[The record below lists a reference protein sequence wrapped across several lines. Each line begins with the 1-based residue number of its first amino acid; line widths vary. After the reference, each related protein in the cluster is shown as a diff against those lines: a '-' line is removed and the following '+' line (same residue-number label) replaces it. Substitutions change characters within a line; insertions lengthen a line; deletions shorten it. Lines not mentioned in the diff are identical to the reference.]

1 MQRAKNKELEAKN
14 RDLERNL
21 KQEKSQKDKAEAR
34 NTELRKQ
41 LMEATAQNSSNNITE
56 STDGAGA
63 SLVDKVSEPKVA
75 VLAEKDEG
83 AADVSSSSNDDVPES
98 SAPLEAKGT
107 INKFDSQVSTVTHSR
122 SNSGN
127 LDNEKGSLKTTPVK
141 STPTHRRSNS
151 SGFEYESDALN
162 TVKTT
167 PTNITPVKKPP
178 ATVVQSRRN
187 DVMTPPTANPNLGS
201 GVRSV
206 PISEFDPLRQ
216 TQSTESN
223 VAGEMVPVF
232 SIPTQLSLGGV
243 PINAP
248 IFQNSAPSNGSLSSQ
263 VDQSAFVSEN
273 PYLVPVTLGMAPT
286 IAQNTGDGV
295 QQTQNDFQGMG
306 QQSFMVFPQQQ
317 PIMFQQVPN
326 MMISQQ
332 SSVPQNSVQVQQQ
345 TQQNG
350 FFNAADSFDPLVA
363 RR

>member
-1 MQRAKNKELEAKN
+1 
-14 RDLERNL
+14 
-21 KQEKSQKDKAEAR
+21 
-34 NTELRKQ
+34 
-41 LMEATAQNSSNNITE
+41 MEATAQNSSNNITE

-63 SLVDKVSEPKVA
+63 SLVDKLSEPKVA
-75 VLAEKDEG
+75 VFAEKDEG
-83 AADVSSSSNDDVPES
+83 AADVSSSSNDDVLES

-107 INKFDSQVSTVTHSR
+107 INKFDSQKDVIDGNESGPMNAKAPVNPVKEKATERYEERKYDSLVSTVTHSR

-141 STPTHRRSNS
+141 STSTHRRSNS
-151 SGFEYESDALN
+151 SGFEYENDALN

-187 DVMTPPTANPNLGS
+187 DVMTPPPANPSLGS

-332 SSVPQNSVQVQQQ
+332 SSFPQNSVQVQQQ

-350 FFNAADSFDPLVA
+350 FFNAADSFDPLVT

>member
-1 MQRAKNKELEAKN
+1 
-14 RDLERNL
+14 
-21 KQEKSQKDKAEAR
+21 
-34 NTELRKQ
+34 
-41 LMEATAQNSSNNITE
+41 
-56 STDGAGA
+56 
-63 SLVDKVSEPKVA
+63 
-75 VLAEKDEG
+75 
-83 AADVSSSSNDDVPES
+83 
-98 SAPLEAKGT
+98 
-107 INKFDSQVSTVTHSR
+107 
-122 SNSGN
+122 
-127 LDNEKGSLKTTPVK
+127 
-141 STPTHRRSNS
+141 
-151 SGFEYESDALN
+151 
-162 TVKTT
+162 
-167 PTNITPVKKPP
+167 
-178 ATVVQSRRN
+178 
-187 DVMTPPTANPNLGS
+187 MTPPTANPNLGS

-286 IAQNTGDGV
+286 LAQNTGDGV

-332 SSVPQNSVQVQQQ
+332 SSFPQNSVQVQQQ

-350 FFNAADSFDPLVA
+350 SFNAADSFDPLVT